1 MFYRENRTAMPADSI
16 CPLIHEDFP
25 CQVLSLL
32 HTLLDEVK
40 TLHQTLENQ
49 DLELKTVHRAAHS
62 HVHVSSLVIALQLE
76 HPDRIWTSD
85 TLAEEIGCSGAAV
98 RKTKAWKEYHKRL
111 EQEKIERSRQ
121 KRC

>member
-1 MFYRENRTAMPADSI
+1 MPDNSI
-16 CPLIHEDFP
+16 CPLIRENSP

-32 HTLLDEVK
+32 HILLDEVK

-49 DLELKTVHRAAHS
+49 DLELKTIHRAAQS
-62 HVHVSSLVIALQLE
+62 HLHVSSFVIALQLE

-85 TLAEEIGCSGAAV
+85 ALAKEIGCSGAAV

-111 EQEKIERSRQ
+111 EQEKIGRSQQ
-121 KRC
+121 KGC